1 MRKITKY
8 VFAAMLASLMT
19 TGLLSATAFASTKDR
34 FATLDAN
41 HDHVLTY
48 NELASTGCHIKR
60 GIFNYADEN
69 HDGGLTHHE
78 YNFNYSLF
86 TRCK

>member
-8 VFAAMLASLMT
+8 VFAGLMASLMT

>member
-8 VFAAMLASLMT
+8 VFAGLMASLMT

-48 NELASTGCHIKR
+48 SELASTGCHIKR

>member
-1 MRKITKY
+1 MTKY
-8 VFAAMLASLMT
+8 IVAGLVAALMT
-19 TGLLSATAFASTKDR
+19 TGMVASAAFASTQDR

-48 NELASTGCHIKR
+48 DELASTGCHIKR

-69 HDGGLTHHE
+69 HDGGLSHHE